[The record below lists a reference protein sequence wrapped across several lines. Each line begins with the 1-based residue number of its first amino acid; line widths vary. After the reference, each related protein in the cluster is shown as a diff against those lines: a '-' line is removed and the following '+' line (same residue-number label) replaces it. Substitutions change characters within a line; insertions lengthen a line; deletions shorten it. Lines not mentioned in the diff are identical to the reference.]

1 MPRFER
7 ICPECGASNA
17 YAKTQ
22 CVKCRASLTGAPAS
36 NTPLTP
42 FMSRK
47 GMAKLA
53 WRATKFVTVLG
64 IRFAWRGA
72 QRGMDRIKERDRADV
87 KDTTI
92 DGDYLV
98 PQPDAPENFPP
109 AREWRVWSGTP
120 QGDSDDSDTT
130 LHWGASPKRKTE

>member
-7 ICPECGASNA
+7 VCPECGASNA
-17 YAKTQ
+17 YDRTQ
-22 CVKCRASLTGAPAS
+22 CVNCRAPLTGAPAS
-36 NTPLTP
+36 NNPPTAYL
-42 FMSRK
+42 SRK

-72 QRGMDRIKERDRADV
+72 QRGIERVKEHNRVDV
-87 KDTTI
+87 KDATI
-92 DGDYLV
+92 DGDYLI

-109 AREWRVWSGTP
+109 TREWRVWSGAA
-120 QGDSDDSDTT
+120 DDDSSETNT
-130 LHWGASPKRKTE
+130 ALHWGASPKRKTG